1 MVFSDASIRRADGT
15 EWTVRGTLEAL
26 KTAIWRRRPVL
37 GSIMEKHG
45 GKNLFTY
52 SRDFLDVNPSPGLDE
67 RKPELISIVREL
79 VAERLDENVA
89 DSVARQLEK
98 RPLVSTTDHHG
109 PIQHPFFLNA
119 NIISAL
125 PYKEARDETLQNLV
139 VFSFSS
145 TSLNNASTFARGL
158 LFHGGMNGSRNLIK
172 LPIFLD
178 REKMSVVYATR
189 PFTSEDLDRAHAELD
204 KKVQTNQVTAKRA
217 YKVHAILQTHFG
229 AENVLQ
235 ADDANQQFTKINYM
249 LWPTLFRNA
258 QDVPNLIY
266 VDIESVVR
274 RLLLRHHLTKNTLI
288 YRMMFDPAART
299 LFLKY
304 FNNLHGAFS
313 LENKSGSVLFWGIDA
328 QGHRVRLMLHDAAL
342 QSEDGVLRFELT
354 PEAISDALRNRK
366 MYPSMALC
374 YLMISLYYGMK
385 CLGGFC
391 QVHDLTVIKDAWGQL
406 LTDLGETKEAE
417 ALAPVQTKEL
427 GGDGLVL
434 AYTKT
439 REDDIVPATGIDMIL
454 EEECDTS
461 YEHFLALSKTVTLEE
476 MMQPML
482 PEMYTVLYSAEER
495 DPVLSCLLPDQ
506 IGKATGLQQKIMETV
521 VRA

>member
-1 MVFSDASIRRADGT
+1 MVFSDARIRRADGS
-15 EWTVRGTLEAL
+15 EWTVTGTLEAL

-37 GSIMEKHG
+37 GTIMEKHG
-45 GKNLFTY
+45 SKNLFTY
-52 SRDFLDVNPSPGLDE
+52 SRDFMDVNPSPLLDK
-67 RKPELISIVREL
+67 RKPELIAIVREL
-79 VAERLDENVA
+79 VAERLSEKVA
-89 DSVARQLEK
+89 DSVARQLSK

-125 PYKEARDETLQNLV
+125 PYEDVHDETLQNLV
-139 VFSFSS
+139 VLSFAS

-158 LFHGGMNGSRNLIK
+158 MFHGGMNGSSNLIK
-172 LPIFLD
+172 LPIYLD
-178 REKMSVVYATR
+178 KEKMSVVYATR
-189 PFTSEDLDRAHAELD
+189 SFTKEDLDRAHVELD
-204 KKVQTNQVTAKRA
+204 KKVQLNQVTPKRA
-217 YKVHAILQTHFG
+217 GKVHAILDTYFG
-229 AENVLQ
+229 TEDVLN
-235 ADDANQQFTKINYM
+235 ADDANQQFTKVTFK
-249 LWPTLFRNA
+249 LWSALFQNTKK
-258 QDVPNLIY
+258 VPNLIY
-266 VDIESVVR
+266 IDIESLVR
-274 RLLLRHHLTKNTLI
+274 RLLLKHHLVKNSLM
-288 YRMMFDPAART
+288 YRIMFEPKSRA

-313 LENKSGSVLFWGIDA
+313 LENKSGSVLFWGIDP
-328 QGHRVRLMLHDAAL
+328 QGHRVRLMLDGNAL
-342 QSEDGVLRFELT
+342 QSEDKLLRFELT
-354 PEAISDALRNRK
+354 PEAIGDALRMRK
-366 MYPSMALC
+366 IYPGMALC
-374 YLMISLYYGMK
+374 YLMVSLYYGMK

-391 QVHDLTVIKDAWGQL
+391 QVHDLTVIKDAWSQL
-406 LTDLGETKEAE
+406 LMELGEREEAE
-417 ALAPVQTKEL
+417 ALIPLQTKEL

-461 YEHFLALSKTVTLEE
+461 YEHFLSLSKTVTLEE

-521 VRA
+521 VRS